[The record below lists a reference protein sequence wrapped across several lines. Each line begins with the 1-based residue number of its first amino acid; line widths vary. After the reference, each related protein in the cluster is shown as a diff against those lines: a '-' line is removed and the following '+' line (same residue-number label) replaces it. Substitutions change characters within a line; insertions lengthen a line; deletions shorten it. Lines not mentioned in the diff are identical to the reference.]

1 MIKNI
6 FICILCVSSFLAQT
20 SKQRIDYGEVDE
32 NGTIKFDE
40 LIFESLSFLQQKIE
54 KNTFTDEDMH
64 VLLALTQFIVKMKEL
79 KNDRNKKEQTV
90 YWLSR
95 QGR

>member
-1 MIKNI
+1 MISSILI
-6 FICILCVSSFLAQT
+6 FILCASSFLTET
-20 SKQRIDYGEVDE
+20 SQQRIEYGEGDE
-32 NGTIKFDE
+32 KETIQFHE
-40 LIFESLSFLQQKIE
+40 LLFESLSFLQQKIMD
-54 KNTFTDEDMH
+54 NTFTDEDMH
-64 VLLALTQFIVKMKEL
+64 VLLALTQFIVKIKEL